1 MSSPVAVIL
10 AGGANRRF
18 WPLTQKSLLS
28 FGGRTLLERRIDELA
43 RAGVGDVVIV
53 ANPDNEAR
61 MGAVAGST
69 RYIRVHVVVQPA
81 PLGMGDALLRCA
93 PLLEDELA
101 DRPLLVNQV
110 HDLVESELFGT
121 VLTALERSDAD
132 AFVVGVKLTGYFPG
146 GYLSVDGDRALSVVE
161 KPPPGSEPSDLM
173 KIVTD
178 LVRRSEDLLEALR
191 RVEPNPADQY
201 ERAWAELM
209 ATRTVRVLG
218 YGGPWVPIKYP
229 WDVLSATELMLAQ
242 LTKDGTRPP
251 GAGTFVHPTATVSGP
266 VLLGE
271 RVRVFAGAAIV
282 GPAIVGDDT
291 IVGNGALIRGA
302 IVGRGCTIGFTTEL
316 ARSYLGDGC
325 DLHSNYVGDSVLGDD
340 VAFGSGTVTANL
352 RLAEDNV
359 RVNVDGQRLDT
370 GRRKVGVLVGSHVRV
385 GINSSLMPGV
395 RIGSKAA
402 VGPGV
407 VLRRD
412 MPDGQ
417 MVTVRQE
424 LDVEPVP
431 FDIDGATRQGFHT
444 ALRKQA

>member
-1 MSSPVAVIL
+1 
-10 AGGANRRF
+10 
-18 WPLTQKSLLS
+18 
-28 FGGRTLLERRIDELA
+28 
-43 RAGVGDVVIV
+43 
-53 ANPDNEAR
+53 
-61 MGAVAGST
+61 
-69 RYIRVHVVVQPA
+69 
-81 PLGMGDALLRCA
+81 
-93 PLLEDELA
+93 
-101 DRPLLVNQV
+101 
-110 HDLVESELFGT
+110 
-121 VLTALERSDAD
+121 
-132 AFVVGVKLTGYFPG
+132 
-146 GYLSVDGDRALSVVE
+146 
-161 KPPPGSEPSDLM
+161 
-173 KIVTD
+173 
-178 LVRRSEDLLEALR
+178 
-191 RVEPNPADQY
+191 
-201 ERAWAELM
+201 
-209 ATRTVRVLG
+209 
-218 YGGPWVPIKYP
+218 VPIKYP

>member
-43 RAGVGDVVIV
+43 RAGIGDVAIV
-53 ANPDNEAR
+53 ANPENEAR
-61 MGAVAGST
+61 MRAIAAST
-69 RYIRVHVVVQPA
+69 ESVRVHVVVQPT
-81 PLGMGDALLRCA
+81 PQGMGDALLCCA
-93 PLLEDELA
+93 PLLEGELA

-121 VLTALERSDAD
+121 ILAQLGRGEGD
-132 AFVVGVKLTGYFPG
+132 AFVVGVKLTSYFPG
-146 GYLSVDGDRALSVVE
+146 GYLSVEGERALSVVE

-173 KIVTD
+173 KIVAD
-178 LVRRSEDLLEALR
+178 LVRRPSDLLEALR
-191 RVEPNPADQY
+191 RADPNPADQY

-209 ATRTVRVLG
+209 ATRTVGVLG
-218 YGGPWVPIKYP
+218 YAGPWVPIKYP

-251 GAGTFVHPTATVSGP
+251 GAGTFVHPTATVTGP

-291 IVGNGALIRGA
+291 IVGNGALVRA
-302 IVGRGCTIGFTTEL
+302 SIVGRGCTVGFTTEV

-325 DLHSNYVGDSVLGDD
+325 ELHTNYVGDSVLGDD
-340 VAFGSGTVTANL
+340 VGFGSGSVTANL
-352 RLAEDNV
+352 RLAEDEIRIV
-359 RVNVDGQRLDT
+359 VDGQRLDT
-370 GRRKVGVLVGSHVRV
+370 GRQKLGALVGSHVRV
-385 GINSSLMPGV
+385 GINASLMPGV

-412 MPDGQ
+412 LPDGQ
-417 MVTVRQE
+417 LAMVRQE
-424 LDVEPVP
+424 VEVGPIGFDV
-431 FDIDGATRQGFHT
+431 DGATRDRFRA

>member
-43 RAGVGDVVIV
+43 RAGVGDVAIV
-53 ANPDNEAR
+53 ANPENESRMRAIAGAAR
-61 MGAVAGST
+61 NVRG
-69 RYIRVHVVVQPA
+69 HVVVQPT
-81 PLGMGDALLRCA
+81 PQGMGDALLQCA
-93 PLLEDELA
+93 PLLEGELA

-110 HDLVESELFGT
+110 HDLVESELFG
-121 VLTALERSDAD
+121 ALLGALDRGDGD
-132 AFVVGVKLTGYFPG
+132 AFVVGVKLTSYFPG

-161 KPPPGSEPSDLM
+161 KPPPGSEPSNLM
-173 KIVTD
+173 KIVAD
-178 LVRRSEDLLEALR
+178 LVRRPADLLAALR

-201 ERAWAELM
+201 ERAWGELM
-209 ATRTVRVLG
+209 GAGAVRVLG
-218 YGGPWVPIKYP
+218 YAGPWVPVKYP
-229 WDVLSATELMLAQ
+229 WDVLSATDLMLAQ

-251 GAGTFVHPTATVSGP
+251 GTGTFVHPTATVSGP

-282 GPAIVGDDT
+282 GPAIIGDDT
-291 IVGNGALIRGA
+291 VVGNGALIRCA
-302 IVGRGCTIGFTTEL
+302 IVGRGSTIGFGTEV

-325 DLHSNYVGDSVLGDD
+325 ELHTNYVGDSVLGDD
-340 VAFGSGTVTANL
+340 VGIGSGSVTANL

-359 RVNVDGQRLDT
+359 RIKVDGQRLDT
-370 GRRKVGVLVGSHVRV
+370 GRKKVGALVGSHVRV
-385 GINSSLMPGV
+385 GINASLMPGV
-395 RIGSKAA
+395 RIGSKAV

-407 VLRRD
+407 ILKRD
-412 MPDGQ
+412 LPDGQ

-424 LDVEPVP
+424 HDVAPVA
-431 FDIDGATRQGFHT
+431 FDIDGATRDT
-444 ALRKQA
+444 YRAELRKQA